1 MAEKIS
7 IGIELKS
14 KLDELS
20 KLDTSQLKLSQKQR
34 DALAINKKGAETALK
49 NNDFKEFRR
58 YFNQFADII
67 KKASVASGK
76 ISQNLQDLTKR
87 QEEINKKIQALQ
99 EKRDKLE
106 GSITSSKG
114 KNTLSK
120 EQAKSLLSG
129 FKDRDKIIGKGK
141 DPLTDPSVINQRIQK
156 LAAELDRTGKT
167 WSNLSNDLAQK
178 FDFRD
183 KNAAHAAHRFYDSE
197 QRYITTTQGQIADV
211 DTEISV
217 QKTEAA
223 SVAEEIKKIEET
235 SPNAAEA
242 LEKLYAAIS
251 KIKEET
257 NTLITTAQSEKSKKE
272 AASQSG
278 ADVDTKPLTEGINK
292 QSSALGKAFKQFTLY
307 AIAVRA
313 AKTALREAVQTVKE
327 LDKYLTEQAMV
338 TGLTREQTYGLVKE
352 YQNLA
357 LQCGATTKEIAS
369 VATEYMKQGKTVQE
383 SLTLTKAAVSAAKV
397 ARVSVSDSVN
407 YLTTALNGFRLSAE
421 DAMRVSDKFAAV
433 AASSATDYDELA
445 IALSKVASQ
454 ANLAGMSID
463 YTTALLTKGLETT
476 REAPETM
483 GTALKTIIARMR
495 ELSDYGETLEGDT
508 DINNVESQLSY
519 VGIALRDT
527 NGELRSTQDVLDEL
541 GKKWDTLNKNQQAAM
556 AKALAGTRQQSRLI
570 AMMDDYER
578 VIELQEI
585 SQRSAGATAAQAG
598 VYLEGIEASMNKIQV
613 AWEKIIMSISDS
625 EIIIDMFSFIGD
637 SLDRIGDFLSTDFG
651 IVAILT
657 TISLIGLN
665 IIGNKITENNLAK
678 EQLAIKQQEH
688 IEELKNLKTQQLKQL
703 AESENAKIAAA
714 ALKVTTAEGKLKTAI
729 TKQELLQQKIRS
741 GIKVSYKE
749 IQAAN
754 YEVLT
759 ATNEVKA
766 AEQEL
771 SIAIKEN
778 GKEGL
783 DYLETQRK
791 INSETTTLGGIFG
804 GLSGALSG
812 IVGILGMAF
821 SIFQMIA
828 MVSGVIVK
836 LKDEEYRKTVRNTIA
851 TKAQAAAEKIKAAFG
866 MAGSASEIPFTG
878 WMIAAG
884 ILATLIG
891 VTVGVALSG
900 ANKYNKSAEGTAES
914 INKLS
919 NEIYKLNAKANEI
932 NNITTAFDKLDNKLI
947 KTNSDLKEM
956 SSLLDQAADKLDTE
970 VDEEHDWY
978 GGKSEKEYYESFK
991 TDEGRRRALKV
1002 IEDNNRKLANEA
1014 RDEQINKIKNLSPEE
1029 LARFLDDET
1038 TDAEIAQAQD
1048 SIYAY
1053 NNNKL
1058 YEYIDLQKESGELTQ
1073 EQAAAVESLT
1083 QSILEGMSVEEAWG
1097 YVQEDGGKKVAA
1109 LARSLQELTMVVKDV
1124 NGKMV
1129 TLNVGSIL
1137 NSDDYSLKDQV
1148 AAFEKTRNA
1157 LLKEYGSA
1165 SEEFKAFSETF
1176 NQYEFFTKLEGDA
1189 LDFVDSVGMSIN
1201 ELNDLYGAWE
1211 KLQKRGINISQE
1223 DWEKNFELYLETL
1236 AATQGDVLA
1245 ATKLIFGEYLD
1256 DSEDA
1261 LNAFIEAYGDLV
1273 QVGILNMGQNMDKV
1287 KNSINN
1293 FYEKALEWDKMS
1305 ESDKAEFIQD
1315 NAALF
1320 SDGSLLQAFESG
1332 NYEDIEKALS
1342 QNKAFQKQL
1351 EQRRKE
1357 IAQELLIEEARTG
1370 EARNEAYIAQLKA
1383 YQEYLNDTENLFKAS
1398 LEVRLEQEQA
1408 QLDEYR
1414 SYLED
1419 QQEALEDSLNKRKEA
1434 YEKYFDKINQEEE
1447 KEEYDNQAELLIS
1460 NISKLGSTTNASAQK
1475 QTKELEQQFKELE
1488 KERLKELRERAQEAV
1503 MENMDDT
1510 LEEISDKFDK
1520 LLESNQAL
1528 LAVMKGDLN
1537 NPVDFISDLIGNK
1550 IKSGATALEVQDYI
1564 GNLQSTYGSVLGNNV
1579 EWDAIQ
1585 VREENN
1591 QLFLNVN
1598 GHDIPLDTNNEQTLY
1613 QAIMKA
1619 LREVGLR

>member
-1 MAEKIS
+1 M
-7 IGIELKS
+7 
-14 KLDELS
+14 
-20 KLDTSQLKLSQKQR
+20 
-34 DALAINKKGAETALK
+34 
-49 NNDFKEFRR
+49 
-58 YFNQFADII
+58 
-67 KKASVASGK
+67 
-76 ISQNLQDLTKR
+76 
-87 QEEINKKIQALQ
+87 
-99 EKRDKLE
+99 
-106 GSITSSKG
+106 
-114 KNTLSK
+114 
-120 EQAKSLLSG
+120 
-129 FKDRDKIIGKGK
+129 
-141 DPLTDPSVINQRIQK
+141 
-156 LAAELDRTGKT
+156 
-167 WSNLSNDLAQK
+167 AQK

-197 QRYITTTQGQIADV
+197 QKYITTTQGQIADI
-211 DTEISV
+211 DTEIDV
-217 QKTEAA
+217 QKTEAT

-242 LEKLYAAIS
+242 LEQLYAAIS

-257 NTLITTAQSEKSKKE
+257 NTQITTAQSEKSKKE
-272 AASQSG
+272 ASLQSG
-278 ADVDTKPLTEGINK
+278 ADIDTKPLTEGINK

-397 ARVSVSDSVN
+397 ARVSVGDSVN

-541 GKKWDTLNKNQQAAM
+541 GRKWDTLNKNQQAAM

-637 SLDRIGDFLSTDFG
+637 SLDHIGDFLSTDFG

-678 EQLAIKQQEH
+678 EQLAIKQKQN
-688 IEELKNLKTQQLKQL
+688 IEELKNLKTEQLNNLTK
-703 AESENAKIAAA
+703 SENAKIAAA

-729 TKQELLQQKIRS
+729 TKQELLQQKIRN

-812 IVGILGMAF
+812 IVGVLGIAF

-866 MAGSASEIPFTG
+866 MAGSASSIPFTG

-884 ILATLIG
+884 ILAALIG
-891 VTVGVALSG
+891 VTVTTAAVG
-900 ANKYNKSAEGTAES
+900 AKKYEKSANGTAEK
-914 INKLS
+914 INKIS

-932 NNITTAFDKLDNKLI
+932 NNITTSFDKLDNKLI

-970 VDEEHDWY
+970 
-978 GGKSEKEYYESFK
+978 
-991 TDEGRRRALKV
+991 
-1002 IEDNNRKLANEA
+1002 
-1014 RDEQINKIKNLSPEE
+1014 
-1029 LARFLDDET
+1029 
-1038 TDAEIAQAQD
+1038 
-1048 SIYAY
+1048 
-1053 NNNKL
+1053 
-1058 YEYIDLQKESGELTQ
+1058 ID
-1073 EQAAAVESLT
+1073 
-1083 QSILEGMSVEEAWG
+1083 
-1097 YVQEDGGKKVAA
+1097 KKH
-1109 LARSLQELTMVVKDV
+1109 
-1124 NGKMV
+1124 N
-1129 TLNVGSIL
+1129 
-1137 NSDDYSLKDQV
+1137 
-1148 AAFEKTRNA
+1148 
-1157 LLKEYGSA
+1157 
-1165 SEEFKAFSETF
+1165 
-1176 NQYEFFTKLEGDA
+1176 
-1189 LDFVDSVGMSIN
+1189 
-1201 ELNDLYGAWE
+1201 
-1211 KLQKRGINISQE
+1211 
-1223 DWEKNFELYLETL
+1223 
-1236 AATQGDVLA
+1236 
-1245 ATKLIFGEYLD
+1245 
-1256 DSEDA
+1256 
-1261 LNAFIEAYGDLV
+1261 
-1273 QVGILNMGQNMDKV
+1273 
-1287 KNSINN
+1287 
-1293 FYEKALEWDKMS
+1293 
-1305 ESDKAEFIQD
+1305 
-1315 NAALF
+1315 
-1320 SDGSLLQAFESG
+1320 
-1332 NYEDIEKALS
+1332 
-1342 QNKAFQKQL
+1342 
-1351 EQRRKE
+1351 
-1357 IAQELLIEEARTG
+1357 
-1370 EARNEAYIAQLKA
+1370 
-1383 YQEYLNDTENLFKAS
+1383 
-1398 LEVRLEQEQA
+1398 
-1408 QLDEYR
+1408 
-1414 SYLED
+1414 
-1419 QQEALEDSLNKRKEA
+1419 
-1434 YEKYFDKINQEEE
+1434 
-1447 KEEYDNQAELLIS
+1447 
-1460 NISKLGSTTNASAQK
+1460 
-1475 QTKELEQQFKELE
+1475 
-1488 KERLKELRERAQEAV
+1488 
-1503 MENMDDT
+1503 
-1510 LEEISDKFDK
+1510 
-1520 LLESNQAL
+1520 
-1528 LAVMKGDLN
+1528 
-1537 NPVDFISDLIGNK
+1537 
-1550 IKSGATALEVQDYI
+1550 
-1564 GNLQSTYGSVLGNNV
+1564 
-1579 EWDAIQ
+1579 
-1585 VREENN
+1585 
-1591 QLFLNVN
+1591 
-1598 GHDIPLDTNNEQTLY
+1598 
-1613 QAIMKA
+1613 
-1619 LREVGLR
+1619 